1 MCKINN
7 LYFGTYLNL
16 GSIQNTTT
24 PPLLPITI
32 NSPASNNLN
41 LRRLDL
47 YNLAQSIVRQQIS
60 IPLTS
65 TIFSNISPCFQ
76 LNASK
81 NIPTFILHGTFD
93 ELVIYSQSTNTMDTR
108 LAANG
113 GVGIYNSSNQNING
127 LNSPAP
133 ILSSIIPMN
142 YTSGNKHIIKTYT
155 NSGHVF
161 YNPISS
167 NPQVQPDILTWLNGH

>member
-1 MCKINN
+1 M
-7 LYFGTYLNL
+7 
-16 GSIQNTTT
+16 
-24 PPLLPITI
+24 
-32 NSPASNNLN
+32 
-41 LRRLDL
+41 
-47 YNLAQSIVRQQIS
+47 RQQVS
-60 IPLTS
+60 TPLTS
-65 TIFSNISPCFQ
+65 TLFSSISPCFQ

-93 ELVIYSQSTNTMDTR
+93 ELVVYSQATNTMNSR

-113 GVGIYNSSNQNING
+113 GVGMYNSSNQNING

-133 ILSSIIPMN
+133 LLTSTIPTI

-167 NPQVQPDILTWLNGH
+167 NSQVQPDILTWLNGH